1 NKPCVMFTRFLN
13 KRIAI
18 CSRFS
23 PRNSAPDLSNWRSD
37 IATSCTGM
45 VSWRP
50 AHRHPAIKF
59 KTQDQPPSE
68 RNNANEIRL
77 ASSRSFAYLAEKL
90 MQPIL
95 LLQNNQ
101 PLFLSRSLRRYLL
114 SLPQTFHCP
123 DSNKNPPGDYP
134 R

>member
-1 NKPCVMFTRFLN
+1 MFTRFLN
-13 KRIAI
+13 KRIAT

-23 PRNSAPDLSNWRSD
+23 PRNSAPSSRNWRSG
-37 IATSCTGM
+37 IVTCCTGM
-45 VSWRP
+45 VSWRL
-50 AHRHPAIKF
+50 AHRRRGRTIKL

-77 ASSRSFAYLAEKL
+77 GSSRSFAYLAEKL